1 MTRRTLAILAGC
13 LALIATVTACGDNS
27 GNSSS
32 ASTPTTT
39 TEVPGTGKVD
49 AFAVPDMVQCGHATS
64 TAVTVT
70 YATSGAAKQSLLVD
84 GALMPLDAASGSA
97 QVAVHC
103 DALPHTVVLYLTDA
117 TGHHSSEKKILM
129 TSQG

>member
-1 MTRRTLAILAGC
+1 MTRRTLTILAGC
-13 LALIATVTACGDNS
+13 LALIGTVTACGSS
-27 GNSSS
+27 GDSSS
-32 ASTPTTT
+32 TSTPTTT

-49 AFAVPDMVQCGHATS
+49 SFEVPDMVQCGNATS
-64 TAVTVT
+64 TAVNVT
-70 YATSGAAKQSLLVD
+70 YATSGAAKQELLVD
-84 GALMPLDAASGSA
+84 GRVMPLDAASGSA

-117 TGHHSSEKKILM
+117 KGHHSADKKILM